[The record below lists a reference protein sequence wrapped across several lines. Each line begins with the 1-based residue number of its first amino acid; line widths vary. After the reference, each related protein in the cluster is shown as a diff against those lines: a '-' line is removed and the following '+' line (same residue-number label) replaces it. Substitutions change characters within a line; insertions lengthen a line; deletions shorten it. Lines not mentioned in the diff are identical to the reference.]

1 MRSDVPTES
10 TDMFLM
16 SDYLCVN
23 VIITLF
29 EQVTLLH
36 ALNIFLILFI
46 YFSKQTFLL
55 GYKGELKLPPCKGR
69 LAATLHLGGCKFEPK
84 LGVEITFK
92 KSLKL
97 NKLLLCL
104 NY

>member
-46 YFSKQTFLL
+46 
-55 GYKGELKLPPCKGR
+55 
-69 LAATLHLGGCKFEPK
+69 
-84 LGVEITFK
+84 
-92 KSLKL
+92 
-97 NKLLLCL
+97 
-104 NY
+104 